1 MKAREAGKKNKK
13 RKKRRRKESNKEG
26 DEVTSNSSEDDVVEA
41 AASDL
46 LDSVDAWQVD
56 GRPVQRLVCFEAAF
70 AVSLLPSLLLS
81 PMMLVRVM
89 LMTLAVVMVMLVMT
103 VMSAILLMTFVLMMM
118 MMATATLAL
127 AGKLRLMCCWMHVR
141 LRITWLLEQRLRR
154 RRRLDDR
161 LRGGSLELRLRRE
174 LTSAVMT
181 AMIGSLVTAC
191 ASAATQG
198 DRSCFARRSRGEGEA
213 GVTESRRVTGA
224 RASCAARRRE
234 GSRGREEV
242 PADSRL
248 SSS

>member
-1 MKAREAGKKNKK
+1 MREAVVEEEG
-13 RKKRRRKESNKEG
+13 RSNKEG

-70 AVSLLPSLLLS
+70 PVSLLPSLLLP
-81 PMMLVRVM
+81 PMMLLRVM

-118 MMATATLAL
+118 MATATLAL
-127 AGKLRLMCCWMHVR
+127 AGKLRLMCCWMHVW
-141 LRITWLLEQRLRR
+141 LRITWLLQQRLRS

-161 LRGGSLELRLRRE
+161 LRGRSLELRLRRE

-181 AMIGSLVTAC
+181 AMIGSLMTAC

>member
-1 MKAREAGKKNKK
+1 M
-13 RKKRRRKESNKEG
+13 
-26 DEVTSNSSEDDVVEA
+26 
-41 AASDL
+41 
-46 LDSVDAWQVD
+46 
-56 GRPVQRLVCFEAAF
+56 QRLVCFEAAF
-70 AVSLLPSLLLS
+70 PVSLLPSLLLP
-81 PMMLVRVM
+81 PMMLLRVM

-103 VMSAILLMTFVLMMM
+103 VMSAILLMTLVLMMMM

-127 AGKLRLMCCWMHVR
+127 AGKLRLMCCWMHVW
-141 LRITWLLEQRLRR
+141 LRITWLLQQRLRS

-198 DRSCFARRSRGEGEA
+198 ERSCFARRSIGEGEA
-213 GVTESRRVTGA
+213 RVTESRRVTGA